1 MKSILVSGGNGQLG
15 SEINV
20 LQSLFPAYNFDIK
33 TRKELDLSS
42 EESIR
47 KVLSNSDYS
56 YFINAGAYTA
66 VDKAESDQSNCYAV
80 NGMALYHIC
89 RYLPKGCRLIHISS
103 DYVYH
108 NDSTEPILESSLC
121 NPQGTYARSKHQGE
135 QFIMNMAS
143 QSIILRTS
151 WVYSSYGN
159 NFVKTMLRLG
169 QSKDKL
175 SIVSDQIGTPTY
187 AKNIATAVMDIIEKL
202 ENKDIENSEFGI
214 YNFTDSGQTSW
225 ADFARHIF
233 ASQDIQCQVEDIST
247 ESYGAAAPRP
257 LWSVLSLDKIRR
269 DYNIKTSPWTESLS
283 DCLKLIESS
292 YKD

>member
-1 MKSILVSGGNGQLG
+1 MKRILVSGGNGQLG
-15 SEINV
+15 SEINA

-33 TRKELDLSS
+33 NKKELDLAS

-47 KVLSNSDYS
+47 NVLSNTDYS

-66 VDKAESDQSNCYAV
+66 VDKAESDQSNCYAI

-89 RYLPKGCRLIHISS
+89 HCLPKGCRLIHISS

-108 NDSTEPILESSLC
+108 NNTTGPIIESSAC
-121 NPQGTYARSKHQGE
+121 NPQGIYAKSKHQGE
-135 QFIMNMAS
+135 QFIMNMAP

-151 WVYSSYGN
+151 WVYSSFGN

-169 QSKDKL
+169 PSKEKL
-175 SIVSDQIGTPTY
+175 SIVSDQTGAPTY
-187 AKNIATAVMDIIEKL
+187 AKNIATAAMKIIDKL
-202 ENKDIENSEFGI
+202 ENKGSENNEFGI
-214 YNFTDSGQTSW
+214 YNFTDSGQTTW

-233 ASQDIQCQVEDIST
+233 ASQNIQCHVEDIST

-257 LWSVLSLDKIRR
+257 IWSVLSLDKIRR
-269 DYNIKTSPWTESLS
+269 DYNIKTTPWTESLS

>member
-1 MKSILVSGGNGQLG
+1 MKRILVSGGNGQLG
-15 SEINV
+15 SEINA

-33 TRKELDLSS
+33 TRKELDLAS

-47 KVLSNSDYS
+47 NVLSNSDYS
-56 YFINAGAYTA
+56 YFINAGAYTS

-80 NGMALYHIC
+80 NGMAQYHIC

-108 NDSTEPILESSLC
+108 NNTTEPILESSSC
-121 NPQGTYARSKHQGE
+121 NPQGIYAKSKHQGE
-135 QFIMNMAS
+135 QFIMSMAS
-143 QSIILRTS
+143 ESIILRTS
-151 WVYSSYGN
+151 WVYSSFGN

-169 QSKDKL
+169 QSKEKL
-175 SIVSDQIGTPTY
+175 SIVGDQIGAPTY
-187 AKNIATAVMDIIEKL
+187 AKNIATAAMKIIDNL
-202 ENKDIENSEFGI
+202 ENKDSKHTEFGI

-233 ASQDIQCQVEDIST
+233 ASQDIQCHVEDIST

-257 LWSVLSLDKIRR
+257 LWSVLALDKIRR
-269 DYNIKTSPWTESLS
+269 DYNINTTPWTESLS
-283 DCLKLIESS
+283 DCLKLIGSS

>member
-1 MKSILVSGGNGQLG
+1 MKRILVSGGNGQLG
-15 SEINV
+15 SEISA
-20 LQSLFPAYNFDIK
+20 LKAKFPKYKFNIK

-42 EESIR
+42 EENIR
-47 KVLSNSDYS
+47 KVLSNSNYS

-89 RYLPKGCRLIHISS
+89 NYLPKGCSLIHISS
-103 DYVYH
+103 DYVY
-108 NDSTEPILESSLC
+108 NNNTEEPILEKSAC
-121 NPQGTYARSKHQGE
+121 NPQGIYAKSKHQGE
-135 QFIMNMAS
+135 QFIMKMAP

-151 WVYSSYGN
+151 WVYSSFGN

-175 SIVSDQIGTPTY
+175 SIVSDQIGAPTY
-187 AKNIATAVMDIIEKL
+187 AKNIALAIMRIIDKL
-202 ENKDIENSEFGI
+202 ENKDSKNSGFGI

-233 ASQDIQCQVEDIST
+233 ASKNIQCQVEDIST

-257 LWSVLSLDKIRR
+257 LWSVLSLDKIRH
-269 DYNIKTSPWTESLS
+269 DYNINTIPWTESLS

-292 YKD
+292 Y